1 MEREEHIVTRLSVLV
16 EGAHGLTWA
25 RWKEFVAT
33 TERLGYAGL
42 YGSDHFTLAGAP
54 PDKDSLEL
62 IVSLAYAAT
71 HSERLTLGQ
80 LVSPVSFRDPVM
92 LTRQMLALDDLS
104 GGRTVFGVG
113 AGWNAREHAMF
124 GYDLGDIKTRMNRF
138 AESLEVIT
146 RLAHHDAP
154 VSYAGTYYHLE
165 EATLLPRPQ
174 RPGGPPLLIGGS
186 GPKRT
191 LPLVARYAD
200 IWNAVMMTPEA
211 LREKLT
217 LLDSL
222 IKKAGRQ
229 PGDVART
236 LMTPVYCGRTTA
248 ALAHQASGRRAAPAL
263 AHLSDEALVEQQRGR
278 GAIVGTPE
286 EVVARI
292 RVYAALGIE
301 EIMIQWFAQ
310 DDLSALHEIAD
321 AVLPRVAG

>member
-1 MEREEHIVTRLSVLV
+1 MVRLSVLV

-33 TERLGYAGL
+33 TERLGFAGL
-42 YGSDHFTLAGAP
+42 YGSDHFTLAGDP

-62 IVSLAYAAT
+62 IVSLAYAAER
-71 HSERLTLGQ
+71 SERLRLGQ

-104 GGRTVFGVG
+104 GGRMVFGIG
-113 AGWNAREHAMF
+113 AGWNVREHAMF
-124 GYDLGDIKTRMNRF
+124 GYDLGEIKTRMDRF
-138 AESLEVIT
+138 AEALEVIT
-146 RLAHHDAP
+146 RLMRSEEP
-154 VSYAGTYYHLE
+154 VSYSGTYYHLE
-165 EATLLPRPQ
+165 AATLLPRPQ

-211 LREKLT
+211 LQEKLT
-217 LLDSL
+217 LLDAL
-222 IKKAGRQ
+222 IEKAGRA

-236 LMTPVYCGRTTA
+236 LMTPVYCGRTTTE
-248 ALAHQASGRRAAPAL
+248 LAHQASGRRASPAL
-263 AHLSDEALVEQQRGR
+263 ANLSDAALLEQQRGR

-286 EVVARI
+286 EVIARI
-292 RVYAALGIE
+292 RVYEGLGIE
-301 EIMIQWFAQ
+301 EIMVQWFAQ
-310 DDLSALHEIAD
+310 DDLDGLATIANE
-321 AVLPRVAG
+321 VLPKVAG

>member
-1 MEREEHIVTRLSVLV
+1 MVRLSVLV
-16 EGAHGLTWA
+16 EGAHGLTWT

-62 IVSLAYAAT
+62 IVALTYAAS

-104 GGRTVFGVG
+104 GGRMVFGVG
-113 AGWNAREHAMF
+113 AGWNAREHALF
-124 GYDLGDIKTRMNRF
+124 GYNLGSIKTRMDRF
-138 AESLEVIT
+138 AESLEVMS
-146 RLAHHDAP
+146 RLLRDDAP
-154 VSYAGTYYHLE
+154 VSYTGTYYHLE
-165 EATLLPRPQ
+165 GATLLPRPQ

-186 GPKRT
+186 GPRRT

-200 IWNAVMMTPEA
+200 IWNAVMMTPET

-222 IKKAGRQ
+222 IQQAGRR

-236 LMTPVYCGRTTA
+236 LMTPLYCGHTTA

-263 AHLSDEALVEQQRGR
+263 ANLSDEALVEQQRGR

-310 DDLSALHEIAD
+310 DDLGPLHEIAD